1 MAASKYLQA
10 QGFQILDQNCR
21 YKLHEVDLVVFDK
34 TASEVVFVEVKTRL
48 NDDFGEPSAAVGWKK
63 VRSLERVAL
72 AYLRE
77 KKLGQYDFRFDVV
90 SVTKEP
96 FTVNHYP
103 NITWEMVK

>member
-21 YKLHEVDLVVFDK
+21 FKLHEVDLVVFDVK
-34 TASEVVFVEVKTRL
+34 TNEVAFVEVKSRSSC
-48 NDDFGEPSAAVGWKK
+48 DFGEPSAAVGWKK

-77 KKLGQYDFRFDVV
+77 KELNQYDFRFDVV
-90 SVTKEP
+90 SVIKEP
-96 FTVNHYP
+96 FSVNHYP